1 MKDDESTEKDKK
13 EKRTD
18 NEDQNEERLNKT
30 AVRFQKGDQDS
41 SKEEYVSTDTK
52 R

>member
-1 MKDDESTEKDKK
+1 MMKARRKTKK